1 MARSSLYQQ
10 VAAEVRR
17 AIYTGELAPGDQIPT
32 EADLMEAHGVS
43 RNTVRLALGELEN
56 EGLILRMRR
65 RGTFVRERRPLLMRP
80 QDEFPS
86 RDQEVERR
94 LDSFVHA
101 VTAEGREP
109 DQNIEVSIVE
119 PPEDVATR
127 LALADGAL
135 AVVRRRLRFVDGQP
149 YNTNDSYFPLDLVA
163 DSEIARPGNITRGAN
178 RVLEELGHPQTRVV
192 DDISAR
198 MPTSDETLRL
208 RLEPG
213 TPVIVHVRVGYD
225 GEETP
230 VRVAVS
236 VLPAD
241 KHLIR
246 YELERQSASRP

>member
-10 VAAEVRR
+10 VASELRR
-17 AIYTGELAPGDQIPT
+17 AIYSGEFGPGDQIPT
-32 EADLMEAHGVS
+32 EAELMEGHQVS

-80 QDEFPS
+80 QDELLPRGDS
-86 RDQEVERR
+86 RPRF
-94 LDSFVHA
+94 DSFVYA
-101 VTAEGREP
+101 VTSEGRQA
-109 DQNIEVSIVE
+109 DQNIEVQIVQ
-119 PPEDVATR
+119 PPEDIATR
-127 LALADGAL
+127 LELVEDRAL

-149 YNTNDSYFPLDLVA
+149 YNTNDSYFPLKLVS
-163 DSEIARPGNITRGAN
+163 DSEIVRPGDIKRGAN
-178 RVLEELGHPQTRVV
+178 RVLEELGHPQVRVV

-198 MPTSDETLRL
+198 MPTPDESARL
-208 RLEPG
+208 QLEPG
-213 TPVIVHVRVGYD
+213 TPVVVYVRVGYD
-225 GEETP
+225 EEDVP

-246 YELERQSASRP
+246 YELERH

>member
-10 VAAEVRR
+10 VAAELRK
-17 AIYTGELAPGDQIPT
+17 AIYLGALGPGDQIPT
-32 EADLMEAHGVS
+32 EAELMEAHRVS

-65 RGTFVRERRPLLMRP
+65 RGTFVRERRPLLIRP
-80 QDEFPS
+80 Q
-86 RDQEVERR
+86 QELLSLNTGEPRI
-94 LDSFVHA
+94 DAFVHA
-101 VTAEGREP
+101 VTSEGRQAGQ
-109 DQNIEVSIVE
+109 DIEVAIVE

-127 LALADGAL
+127 LALADRAL

-149 YNTNDSYFPLDLVA
+149 YNTNDSYFPYAIVA
-163 DSEIARPGNITRGAN
+163 DSEIARPGDIRRGAN
-178 RVLEELGHPQTRVV
+178 RVLEELGHTQVRVV

-198 MPTSDETLRL
+198 MPTPDESSRL
-208 RLEPG
+208 QIEPG
-213 TPVIVHVRVGYD
+213 TPVVVYVRVGYD
-225 GEETP
+225 PEDVP

-246 YELERQSASRP
+246 YELEAR

>member
-10 VAAEVRR
+10 VAAELRK
-17 AIYTGELAPGDQIPT
+17 AIYMGALGPGDQIPT
-32 EADLMEAHGVS
+32 EAELMETHRVS

-65 RGTFVRERRPLLMRP
+65 RGTFVRERRPLLIRP
-80 QDEFPS
+80 Q
-86 RDQEVERR
+86 QELLTLRTGEPRI
-94 LDSFVHA
+94 DAFVHA
-101 VTAEGREP
+101 VTSEGREAGQ
-109 DQNIEVSIVE
+109 DIEVAIVE

-127 LALADGAL
+127 LALADQAL

-149 YNTNDSYFPLDLVA
+149 YNTNDSYFPYVIVA
-163 DSEIARPGNITRGAN
+163 DSEIARPGDIRRGAN
-178 RVLEELGHPQTRVV
+178 RVLEELGHTQVRLV

-198 MPTSDETLRL
+198 MPTPDESSRL
-208 RLEPG
+208 QIEPG
-213 TPVIVHVRVGYD
+213 TPVVVYVRVGYD
-225 GEETP
+225 PEDVP

-246 YELERQSASRP
+246 YELEVR

>member
-17 AIYTGELAPGDQIPT
+17 AIYAGELAPGDQIPT

-80 QDEFPS
+80 QDEFVTLNQGEP
-86 RDQEVERR
+86 RF
-94 LDSFVHA
+94 DSFVHA
-101 VTAEGREP
+101 VTGEGRTA
-109 DQNIEVSIVE
+109 DQRIEVSIVE

-135 AVVRRRLRFVDGQP
+135 AVVRRRLRYVDGQP
-149 YNTNDSYFPLDLVA
+149 YNTLDSYFPLDLVA
-163 DSEIARPGNITRGAN
+163 DSEIARPGDITRGAN
-178 RVLEELGHPQTRVV
+178 RVLKELGHPQMRVV

-198 MPTSDETLRL
+198 MPNVDESSRL
-208 RLEPG
+208 QLEPG
-213 TPVIVHVRVGYD
+213 TPVVVHVRVGYD
-225 GEETP
+225 TEDAP
-230 VRVAVS
+230 VRVAMS

-246 YELERQSASRP
+246 YELERH